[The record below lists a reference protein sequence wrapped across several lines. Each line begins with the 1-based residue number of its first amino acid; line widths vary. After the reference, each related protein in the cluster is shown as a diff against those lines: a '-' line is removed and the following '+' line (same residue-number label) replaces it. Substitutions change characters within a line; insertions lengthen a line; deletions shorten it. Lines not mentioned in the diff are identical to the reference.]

1 MLIAIMCLDKPNSLS
16 LRMATRPKHL
26 EWLKN
31 NMPDAAYVGP
41 LLDDEGEALVG
52 SLYILEFEDVT
63 AARAWLATEPYYK
76 ADLFESVLIRPS
88 RNILPMV

>member
-26 EWLKN
+26 EWLKS
-31 NMPDAAYVGP
+31 NMPEAAYVGP
-41 LLDDEGEALVG
+41 LLDDAGESLIG

-63 AARAWLATEPYYK
+63 AARTWIAEEPYYK
-76 ADLFESVLIRPS
+76 ADLFESVLVRPS